1 MPPCFFVPGGAGQAS
16 SERGKLI
23 AMSTT
28 PSSISDNT
36 VKQHSQARRKLNYVR
51 RNYDLYLLLI
61 PALVILVIFH
71 FVPMWGLQIG
81 FRNYK
86 LTAGGKGPW
95 NAISAS
101 KWVGLDN
108 LMAVIKKKDFL
119 RALTNTLE
127 ISALKIL
134 ICFPLPVIFAIFL
147 NEVHSNKFQ
156 KGLQLVVYLPHF
168 LSWTVAAGIFVSLLN
183 STGAVNQI
191 IEALGGTKIRFLMD
205 NNYFRGVL
213 IVSDI
218 WKELG
223 WGSIVYL
230 AAIAGL
236 DQECYEAAIVDGA
249 NRFQKIW
256 YITVPGLLPTV
267 VMMLIMR
274 VGGIMDAGFGQIFAM
289 YNSMVY
295 ESADIIGTYVYR
307 VSLGKLNFSTG
318 TVIGVFNSLIGMVL
332 TLFANYFSKKAT
344 GRSIW

>member
-1 MPPCFFVPGGAGQAS
+1 
-16 SERGKLI
+16 
-23 AMSTT
+23 MSTAQST
-28 PSSISDNT
+28 VSKQMLQNHSSA
-36 VKQHSQARRKLNYVR
+36 KRKLKYIQ

-61 PALVILVIFH
+61 PALAVLVIFH
-71 FVPMWGLQIG
+71 FVPMWGLQMG

-86 LTAGGKGPW
+86 LTAGGQGPW
-95 NAISAS
+95 HAITAS
-101 KWVGLDN
+101 KWVGLEN
-108 LMAVIKKKDFL
+108 LTDVIGKKDFL
-119 RALTNTLE
+119 RALRNTLE
-127 ISALKIL
+127 ISVLKIV

-147 NEVHSNKFQ
+147 NEVHSEKFQ

-183 STGAVNQI
+183 STGAVNMI
-191 IEALGGTKIRFLMD
+191 IEALGGQKIRFLMD

-213 IVSDI
+213 IFSDV

-256 YITVPGLLPTV
+256 YITVPGLMPTV

-274 VGGIMDAGFGQIFAM
+274 VGGIMNAGFDQIFAL

-307 VSLGKLNFSTG
+307 ISLGKLDFSTG
-318 TVIGVFNSLIGMVL
+318 TVIGVFNSLIGMIL
-332 TLFANYFSKKAT
+332 TMSANYFSKKVT

>member
-1 MPPCFFVPGGAGQAS
+1 
-16 SERGKLI
+16 
-23 AMSTT
+23 MSTAQT
-28 PSSISDNT
+28 TVSKQMLQNHSSA
-36 VKQHSQARRKLNYVR
+36 KRKLKYIQ

-61 PALVILVIFH
+61 PALAVLVIFH
-71 FVPMWGLQIG
+71 FVPMWGLQMG

-86 LTAGGKGPW
+86 LTAGGQGPW
-95 NAISAS
+95 HAITAS
-101 KWVGLDN
+101 KWVGLEN
-108 LMAVIKKKDFL
+108 LTDVIGKKDFL
-119 RALTNTLE
+119 RALRNTLE
-127 ISALKIL
+127 ISVLKIV

-147 NEVHSNKFQ
+147 NEVHSEKFQ

-183 STGAVNQI
+183 STGAVNMI

-213 IVSDI
+213 IFSDV

-256 YITVPGLLPTV
+256 YITVPGLMPTV

-274 VGGIMDAGFGQIFAM
+274 VGGIMNAGFDQIFAL

-307 VSLGKLNFSTG
+307 ISLGKLDFSTG
-318 TVIGVFNSLIGMVL
+318 TVIGVFNSLIGMIL
-332 TLFANYFSKKAT
+332 TMSANYFSKKVT

>member
-1 MPPCFFVPGGAGQAS
+1 
-16 SERGKLI
+16 
-23 AMSTT
+23 MSTAQ
-28 PSSISDNT
+28 PT
-36 VKQHSQARRKLNYVR
+36 VSRQTIQKRTEAQRKLKYIR

-71 FVPMWGLQIG
+71 FVPMWGLQMG
-81 FRNYK
+81 FRDYK
-86 LTAGGKGPW
+86 LTAGGQGPW
-95 NAISAS
+95 HAISAS
-101 KWVGLDN
+101 KWVGLEN
-108 LMAVIKKKDFL
+108 LEKVIRKKDFI

-127 ISALKIL
+127 ISVLKIL

-147 NEVHSNKFQ
+147 NEVHSEKFQ

-191 IEALGGTKIRFLMD
+191 IAALGGQKIRFLMD
-205 NNYFRGVL
+205 NTYFRWVL
-213 IVSDI
+213 ILSDV

-236 DQECYEAAIVDGA
+236 DQECYEAAVVDGA

-256 YITVPGLLPTV
+256 YITVPGLMPTV

-274 VGGIMDAGFGQIFAM
+274 VGGIMNAGFDQIFAM

-295 ESADIIGTYVYR
+295 DSADIIGTYVYR
-307 VSLGKLNFSTG
+307 ISLGKLDFSTG
-318 TVIGVFNSLIGMVL
+318 TVIGVFNSLIGMIL
-332 TLFANYFSKKAT
+332 TMSANYFSKKVT

>member
-1 MPPCFFVPGGAGQAS
+1 MNTAQPTVTKQMIQTHS
-16 SERGKLI
+16 S
-23 AMSTT
+23 A
-28 PSSISDNT
+28 
-36 VKQHSQARRKLNYVR
+36 QRKLKYIR

-61 PALVILVIFH
+61 PALAVLILFH
-71 FVPMWGLQIG
+71 FVPMWGLQMG

-86 LTAGGKGPW
+86 LTAGGQGPW
-95 NAISAS
+95 HAISAS
-101 KWVGLDN
+101 KWVGLKN
-108 LMAVIKKKDFL
+108 LEKVIGKKDFL
-119 RALTNTLE
+119 RALRNTLE
-127 ISALKIL
+127 ISVLKIV

-147 NEVHSNKFQ
+147 NEVHSEKFQ

-183 STGAVNQI
+183 STGAVNMI
-191 IEALGGTKIRFLMD
+191 IEALGGQKIRFLMD

-213 IVSDI
+213 IFSDV

-236 DQECYEAAIVDGA
+236 DQECYEAAVVDGA

-256 YITVPGLLPTV
+256 YITVPGLMPTV

-274 VGGIMDAGFGQIFAM
+274 VGGIMNAGFDQIFAM

-295 ESADIIGTYVYR
+295 ESSDIIGTYIYR
-307 VSLGKLNFSTG
+307 ISLGKLDFSTG
-318 TVIGVFNSLIGMVL
+318 TVIGVFNSTIGMIL
-332 TLFANYFSKKAT
+332 TMSANYFSKKVT